1 MRVTPDEFLSYILEH
16 TVDVEPVGFARDF
29 GVHHDQQQQVAEF
42 FAKICA
48 IVGAHRASHFV
59 CLFDQGGQQR
69 FMGLLVVPG
78 TAAGSAKLCDNFA
91 KFFKLSHSEQSPFDS
106 LRLLGANSAESKNP
120 AAFFL
125 GFITDSS
132 TSLGMTFKSARANG
146 ACRTRRFRRKISC

>member
-16 TVDVEPVGFARDF
+16 AVDVEPVGFARDF

-42 FAKICA
+42 FAKIRA
-48 IVGAHRASHFV
+48 IVGAHRACRFV

-69 FMGLLVVPG
+69 FMGLLAIPG

-91 KFFKLSHSEQSPFDS
+91 KLFKRSHSKRSPFNS
-106 LRLLGANSAESKNP
+106 LPLLRVNSAESKNP

-125 GFITDSS
+125 SVITDSS
-132 TSLGMTFKSARANG
+132 TSLGMTFKSARVNG
-146 ACRTRRFRRKISC
+146 AYRTRRFRRKISY